1 MKRAI
6 IIIVAA
12 LFLYNVALGQ
22 LFHPGE
28 VLNYRVAYRA
38 KLFPNTEL
46 ATVSVTTKVD
56 TLGGR
61 DVYHVAGDG
70 QIMKAFR
77 WFFNLHDC
85 YDIWVDSL
93 SKRTLRFASNI
104 IEGGYTFRSHYRYD
118 WDSLKVHTWSQ
129 RRTHTPQTKTMTLSQ
144 RSMDPVS
151 LYFNLRSVDPA
162 QVRIGEEYDLE
173 MVLEDTIRILKY
185 RLIGREVCKV
195 PKRGKFNTL
204 HLICTLGTSQE
215 YSFTDGSEFSVWI
228 TDDRNR
234 FPVLIES
241 PISVGS
247 IRAYIHSFEGLKYP
261 LECKVEK
268 PTKRRD

>member
-6 IIIVAA
+6 IIIAAA
-12 LFLYNVALGQ
+12 LFLCNVAIGQ

-46 ATVSVTTKVD
+46 ATVSVVTKVD

-61 DVYHVAGDG
+61 EVYHVAGDG
-70 QIMKAFR
+70 QIMKSFR
-77 WFFNLHDC
+77 WFFHLHDC

-104 IEGGYTFRSHYRYD
+104 VEGGYTFRSHYRYD

-129 RRTHTPQTKTMTLSQ
+129 RRTHTPQTRTMTLTEQ
-144 RSMDPVS
+144 SMDPVS
-151 LYFNLRSVDPA
+151 LYFNLRSVDPD
-162 QVRIGEEYDLE
+162 QLNPGEEYELE
-173 MVLEDTIRILKY
+173 MVLEDTIRTLKY

-215 YSFTDGSEFSVWI
+215 YSFTDGSEFSIWI
-228 TDDRNR
+228 TDDRNK
-234 FPVLIES
+234 FPVMIES

-268 PTKRRD
+268 PTKRRH